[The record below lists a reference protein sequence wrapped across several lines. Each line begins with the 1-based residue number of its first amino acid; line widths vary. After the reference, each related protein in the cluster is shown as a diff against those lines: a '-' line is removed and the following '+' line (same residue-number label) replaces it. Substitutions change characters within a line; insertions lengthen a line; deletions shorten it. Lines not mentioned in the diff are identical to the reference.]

1 LQSAHSGNVLLGQSR
16 RTIVSAVLTP
26 DS

>member
-1 LQSAHSGNVLLGQSR
+1 LQGAHSGNVLLGQSR